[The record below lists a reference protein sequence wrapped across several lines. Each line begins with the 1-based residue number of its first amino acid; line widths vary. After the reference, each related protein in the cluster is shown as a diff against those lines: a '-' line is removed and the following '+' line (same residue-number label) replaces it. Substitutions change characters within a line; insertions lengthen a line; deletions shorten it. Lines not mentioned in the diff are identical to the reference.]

1 MARLKYFSLFLI
13 PTGPAWT
20 ENKLVSSSNLI
31 SLYRGYSCFCCR
43 LWGHFGRRGGG
54 RDLREEGCR
63 DDGDPDLHNEYPE
76 PAAPEHV
83 EPDLHDDES
92 DRDSLSRLLFTG
104 GQVAVKVLALKL
116 S

>member
-1 MARLKYFSLFLI
+1 M
-13 PTGPAWT
+13 
-20 ENKLVSSSNLI
+20 
-31 SLYRGYSCFCCR
+31 
-43 LWGHFGRRGGG
+43 LWQEGGH
-54 RDLREEGCR
+54 
-63 DDGDPDLHNEYPE
+63 DDRDPDLHHEDLE